1 MDKVKESIRKSFSD
15 PHKYAKVFYIIDK
28 RWTDQLYQS
37 LHAAGNMLNPL
48 TFYDNNEM
56 RLLNVKVMKGF
67 YESVAKLVPEED
79 EQDQIGL
86 QLSAYTNSEGTFGFS
101 MAIRQRKK
109 KSPVHSKKRNRLT
122 LNHLNDLVFIKYNR
136 TLRRRYNAGNVID
149 PIALDNIDD
158 ANEWLTGVENVEDDA
173 IFEGDSEL
181 TFGVVAEAM
190 GVEESRY
197 GLRGNISSQHRRGKE
212 VATSHSLVDEVEE
225 DDKQY
230 NDDGVQDFDNLVE
243 E

>member
-1 MDKVKESIRKSFSD
+1 MDRVKESIRKSFSD
-15 PHKYAKVFYIIDK
+15 SHKYAKVFDIIDK
-28 RWTDQLYQS
+28 RWTDQLHQS
-37 LHAAGNMLNPL
+37 LHAARNMLNPS

-109 KSPVHSKKRNRLT
+109 KSPEALWQRHSRITKIHSKKRNRLT
-122 LNHLNDLVFIKYNR
+122 LKRLHDLVFIKYNR
-136 TLRRRYNAGNVID
+136 TLRRRYNVGNVID

-173 IFEGDSEL
+173 IF
-181 TFGVVAEAM
+181 
-190 GVEESRY
+190 
-197 GLRGNISSQHRRGKE
+197 
-212 VATSHSLVDEVEE
+212 
-225 DDKQY
+225 
-230 NDDGVQDFDNLVE
+230 
-243 E
+243 